1 MRLKQD
7 RTGDVRRSIN
17 VATASERARS
27 LSSCSS
33 KNKYVYPGTP
43 LDRRLTIFKIDP
55 KTQQPIPAHA
65 DTLWEVEVKTAE
77 PIRNTPE
84 TPLSAAIEEVLEIQL
99 LMKGLLDLR
108 RQDV

>member
-1 MRLKQD
+1 MIHPLQLNSM
-7 RTGDVRRSIN
+7 SILIS
-17 VATASERARS
+17 V
-27 LSSCSS
+27 LSQ
-33 KNKYVYPGTP
+33 V
-43 LDRRLTIFKIDP
+43 DP
-55 KTQQPIPAHA
+55 KSQQPIPAHA

-84 TPLSAAIEEVLEIQL
+84 TPLSAAIDQVLEIQL